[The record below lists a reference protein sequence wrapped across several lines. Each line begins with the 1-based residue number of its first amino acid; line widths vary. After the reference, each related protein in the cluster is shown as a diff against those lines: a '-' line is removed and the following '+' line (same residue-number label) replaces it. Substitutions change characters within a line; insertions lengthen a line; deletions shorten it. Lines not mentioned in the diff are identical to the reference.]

1 MSAAEPSTIERVTEI
16 YRRVLDTD
24 AVQAESDFFD
34 LGGDSLLATRVISAI
49 ARDLGTELTITD
61 FLKAPTPRSMAEL
74 IASVTA

>member
-1 MSAAEPSTIERVTEI
+1 MPATEASTTDRVTEI
-16 YRRVLDTD
+16 FRRVLDTD

-49 ARDLGTELTITD
+49 ARDLGPELTITD
-61 FLKAPTPRSMAEL
+61 FLKAPTPRGMAEL

>member
-1 MSAAEPSTIERVTEI
+1 MPAAEASTIEQVAAI

-49 ARDLGTELTITD
+49 ARDLGPELTITD
-61 FLKAPTPRSMAEL
+61 FLKSPTPRSVAEL
-74 IASVTA
+74 IASLTA